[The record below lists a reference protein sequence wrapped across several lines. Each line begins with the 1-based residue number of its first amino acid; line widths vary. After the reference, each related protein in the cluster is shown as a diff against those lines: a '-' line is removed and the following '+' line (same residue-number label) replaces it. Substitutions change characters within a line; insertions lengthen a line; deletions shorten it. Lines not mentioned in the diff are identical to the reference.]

1 MKYQTASFADGTF
14 TIHCPHCTSEVQVE
28 EGELEVING
37 QMAGRGN
44 CPIPACAKEI
54 EFPTAEEA
62 AALKA
67 GGAAPAAPA
76 TSAAPAPV
84 PAAPAA
90 PTPGPPTQA
99 NPAAKPTQPPTGA
112 PAAPAPVVASP
123 PVATGSQPQTS
134 PADKATQLPAS
145 APMPPGYQKPS
156 SFEYAAERRDAIV
169 DLGFHGSK
177 GATLEREAATVQR
190 MIVKTILHGDCVKD
204 GKDDFDE
211 TVSKFLSELVEESLL
226 SVHPVQ
232 VANEKKGADF
242 GVLIIYKMSTE
253 ED

>member
-1 MKYQTASFADGTF
+1 MKYQTASFADGMF
-14 TIHCPHCTSEVQVE
+14 TIHCPHCKNEVQVD
-28 EGELEVING
+28 EGQLEHINGQIG
-37 QMAGRGN
+37 QMAGRYN

-67 GGAAPAAPA
+67 GGAVPAAPA
-76 TSAAPAPV
+76 TSAAPAPT

-90 PTPGPPTQA
+90 PTPVPPAQA
-99 NPAAKPTQPPTGA
+99 NPAAKPTQPPAG
-112 PAAPAPVVASP
+112 APAPVVASP
-123 PVATGSQPQTS
+123 PAATGSQPQTS

-145 APMPPGYQKPS
+145 APKPPGYQKPS
-156 SFEYAAERRDAIV
+156 AFEYAAERRDAIV